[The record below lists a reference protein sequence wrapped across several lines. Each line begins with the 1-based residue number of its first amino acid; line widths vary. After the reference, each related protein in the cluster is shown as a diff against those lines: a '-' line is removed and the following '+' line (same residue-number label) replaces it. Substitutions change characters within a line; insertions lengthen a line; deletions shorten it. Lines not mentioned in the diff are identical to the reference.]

1 MSRVFYIADLHL
13 GHENMAIK
21 RGFKNS
27 EEHDNHLIE
36 KWNSVIHKRD
46 TVWILGDIT
55 MESSAHYYL
64 LDKMKGIK
72 NVALGNHDLPSLI
85 PELQKHINKIC
96 GMVRHKGMFLT
107 HCPIHPMELEHRV
120 PINMHGHLHENV
132 VKYETFRTETE
143 YGMSHDPRYIC
154 VSCEQVDYTP
164 KLLIE
169 LIK

>member
-85 PELQKHINKIC
+85 PELQKHVNKIC

-120 PINMHGHLHENV
+120 PISLHGHCHENIV
-132 VKYETFRTETE
+132 MIKDVQTGEMVK
-143 YGMSHDPRYIC
+143 DNRYIC

-169 LIK
+169 FIK